1 MTVVL
6 SPGTDF
12 VATLARSDG
21 QSWPAGTAIQ
31 LQLDAQAPLTST
43 ITGATVNFN
52 IADTVVDAAIALSP
66 KKAKLYYING
76 ATKLLWAAG
85 PVVVQ

>member
-21 QSWPAGTAIQ
+21 VAWPAGTAIQ
-31 LQLDAQAPLTST
+31 LQLDAQSPLSAS
-43 ITGATVNFN
+43 ITGTTVSFDVS
-52 IADTVVDAAIALSP
+52 DTLVDAAIALNP

-76 ATKLLWAAG
+76 STKLLWAAG